1 VTGAAVVSKREQN
14 KANNR
19 AAILEAAAEAFAEL
33 GYGATTVRDIVR
45 RTDLASGTFYNYF
58 PDKESVF
65 RALVEER
72 VVPLRAAV
80 RDARWEGNSLR
91 SFVRTGFRAYFSLI
105 AADPALLVLVQRN
118 AGAIRT
124 LIDTPVLDAGVDEL
138 FEDVREAIA
147 RGELPP
153 LDADYLTGAMAGVA
167 FEVAIRMVERDPP
180 DVDGAAQ
187 FATDLFL
194 GGIARMGK
202 GR

>member
-1 VTGAAVVSKREQN
+1 VTGATVVSKREQT

-19 AAILEAAAEAFAEL
+19 AAILEAAGEAFAEL

-58 PDKESVF
+58 PDRESVF

-80 RDARWEGNSLR
+80 REARWEGDSLR
-91 SFVRTGFRAYFSLI
+91 SFVRNGFRAYFSLI
-105 AADPALLVLVQRN
+105 AGDPALLVLMQRN

-124 LIDTPVLDAGVDEL
+124 LIGTPVLDAGVDEL
-138 FEDVREAIA
+138 FEDVRAAIA

-167 FEVAIRMVERDPP
+167 FELAIRMVERNPP
-180 DVDGAAQ
+180 DVDGAAR
-187 FATDLFL
+187 FATELFL
-194 GGIARMGK
+194 GGIARMG
-202 GR
+202 RRH

>member
-1 VTGAAVVSKREQN
+1 VSGAAVVSKREQN

-19 AAILEAAAEAFAEL
+19 AAILEAAGQAFAEL

-58 PDKESVF
+58 PDRESVF

-80 RDARWEGNSLR
+80 REARWEGNSLR
-91 SFVRTGFRAYFSLI
+91 SFVRRGFRAYFSLI
-105 AADPALLVLVQRN
+105 AADPALLVLMQRN

-124 LIDTPVLDAGVDEL
+124 LIGTPVLDAGVDEL
-138 FEDVREAIA
+138 FEDVREAIV

-180 DVDGAAQ
+180 DVEGAAR

-194 GGIARMGK
+194 GGIARMG
-202 GR
+202 RR

>member
-1 VTGAAVVSKREQN
+1 MTGAAVVSKREQN

-19 AAILEAAAEAFAEL
+19 AAILEAAGEAFAEL

-80 RDARWEGNSLR
+80 REARWEGNSLR
-91 SFVRTGFRAYFSLI
+91 SFVRTGFHAYFSLI
-105 AADPALLVLVQRN
+105 AADPALLVLLQRN

-124 LIDTPVLDAGVDEL
+124 LIGTPVLDAGVDEL

-147 RGELPP
+147 QGELPP

-180 DVDGAAQ
+180 DVDGAAR

-194 GGIARMGK
+194 GGIARMG
-202 GR
+202 RS